1 MNLPGPETLWITN
14 AGVSVALVGPK
25 GNIHMQGAVRR
36 CFKDNIALDAG
47 I

>member
-1 MNLPGPETLWITN
+1 MNLPGPETLWNTN

-25 GNIHMQGAVRR
+25 GNIHMQGPVQRR
-36 CFKDNIALDAG
+36 MKDNIALAAG